1 VVNTLLEICPDAHDG
16 NDCRFYLRMRD
27 KMNSVPFA
35 CYTSLGLYSVLS
47 GVFRTLEGDPPPTEA
62 FAVFFPMVRP
72 IVRNF
77 WLGCAARNKA
87 APYDQCQQH
96 SPEGLACRDC
106 VATHPYFD
114 KDV

>member
-16 NDCRFYLRMRD
+16 NDCRYYLRMRD

-62 FAVFFPMVRP
+62 FAVFFSNGASYSAQLLARVRGAQQSRAVRP
-72 IVRNF
+72 VPTA
-77 WLGCAARNKA
+77 L
-87 APYDQCQQH
+87 P
-96 SPEGLACRDC
+96 
-106 VATHPYFD
+106 
-114 KDV
+114 